1 MKRLFVRTYRLVR
14 RVILVLLLALV
25 LAPWAVALAYRWLPV
40 PITPLMVIRL
50 TEGQG
55 LEKSWQSAD
64 KISAHLSDAVI
75 AAEDNLFCSHYGVDW
90 QAVGQAVEEFRDGER
105 LRGAS
110 TITMQTT
117 KNLMLWEGRNP
128 VRKLIEAY
136 GATVIDLVWPKQRI
150 LEVYLNIVEWAPG
163 VYGAEAAAHHHF
175 GTSAAQLTRRQSA
188 LLAAVLPNPRGW
200 SPNPPSDYIND
211 RARKIGRGIEQ
222 LGPMLDCADNP

>member
-1 MKRLFVRTYRLVR
+1 MKKLIVRSYRLVR
-14 RVILVLLLALV
+14 RVVIIVLLVLA

-50 TEGQG
+50 TQGQG
-55 LEKSWQSAD
+55 LEKSWQNAD
-64 KISAHLSDAVI
+64 SISAHLSDAVI

-90 QAVGQAVEEFRDGER
+90 QAVGQAVEEYRDGER

-128 VRKLIEAY
+128 ARKLIEAY

-163 VYGAEAAAHHHF
+163 VYGAEAAANHHF
-175 GTSAAQLTRRQSA
+175 GTSAAQLTRRQST

-200 SPNPPSDYIND
+200 SPNPPSDYINN
-211 RARKIGRGIEQ
+211 RARKIERGIDQ
-222 LGPMLDCADNP
+222 LGPMLDCADTP